1 MHLLEFRL
9 ASSTISRHRSIQQ
22 ELSASLRFPFRS
34 SPDSVGPPPRPQG
47 EDSPSRR
54 PELAR
59 EEGVPH
65 GRPRSSG
72 RCARP
77 GPAGRSLLLKRPPW
91 RRRLRGEAWQGGRG
105 RGLGNRYTRL
115 LGSRRRGLRGAPTP
129 PPAADS
135 GHPGVPAGRGGA
147 ETLYLAG
154 THVPIM
160 ATGQADAARQAIR
173 APLAPGRPPAPHTS
187 SAPALN
193 RPRRPSPASPG
204 SRPSDRARA
213 NGTPP
218 AAFWES

>member
-1 MHLLEFRL
+1 MLSFTINYSFISDLQRDYLEDNNPRESEVQIHLLEFRL
-9 ASSTISRHRSIQQ
+9 TSSTITRHRSIQ

-91 RRRLRGEAWQGGRG
+91 RRRLRVKPGKVVCSLSTLQGSQGVRG
-105 RGLGNRYTRL
+105 PQGITGPKGVTVSGQRV
-115 LGSRRRGLRGAPTP
+115 GSRGGLQAP
-129 PPAADS
+129 
-135 GHPGVPAGRGGA
+135 RGGGA
-147 ETLYLAG
+147 WG
-154 THVPIM
+154 
-160 ATGQADAARQAIR
+160 
-173 APLAPGRPPAPHTS
+173 S
-187 SAPALN
+187 
-193 RPRRPSPASPG
+193 PREMPSFCASVFF
-204 SRPSDRARA
+204 
-213 NGTPP
+213 TCK
-218 AAFWES
+218 